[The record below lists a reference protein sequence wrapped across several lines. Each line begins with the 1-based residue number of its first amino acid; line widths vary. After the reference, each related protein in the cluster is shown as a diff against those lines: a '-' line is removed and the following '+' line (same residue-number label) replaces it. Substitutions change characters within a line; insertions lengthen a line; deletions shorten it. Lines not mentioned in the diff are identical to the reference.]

1 MARVE
6 PLHRHLDGPV
16 GPLRVHI
23 DGVIDR
29 PTNRSI
35 DRTFDG
41 YVDRALPLG
50 CDAHLFAQVR
60 AALLGRLSLWFF
72 RLLRL
77 DGNPSL
83 LTEVG

>member
-1 MARVE
+1 
-6 PLHRHLDGPV
+6 
-16 GPLRVHI
+16 VHI

-60 AALLGRLSLWFF
+60 AALLGRLSLWFL